1 MITHIFVRFI
11 CLKKNLRLWE
21 QIWVLRSDSKRVFFK
36 YLREFFFIKKWDC
49 SPIIMCQY
57 TPTKWYCQKEN
68 WHLLEVACSLMF
80 ISRMLKHFCG
90 EASYLISHMATCILN
105 FQTPLSAF
113 IQIYPQTKLFTSLP
127 LKTFGCAA
135 FVHVHNHL
143 RSKLHSRVVKF
154 VFLGYSPNKKEC
166 KCYDP
171 ASKKLFVTFD
181 ITFFENRFFFP
192 KLLFRGRILWNI
204 SFGNLFLSL
213 LFKPECPTWATTF
226 ISSPNSSMP
235 QTVIERQVV
244 DEVQHPKLCVYSR
257 QL

>member
-1 MITHIFVRFI
+1 
-11 CLKKNLRLWE
+11 
-21 QIWVLRSDSKRVFFK
+21 
-36 YLREFFFIKKWDC
+36 
-49 SPIIMCQY
+49 
-57 TPTKWYCQKEN
+57 
-68 WHLLEVACSLMF
+68 
-80 ISRMLKHFCG
+80 
-90 EASYLISHMATCILN
+90 MATCILN

-192 KLLFRGRILWNI
+192 NFSLGGEFYGI
-204 SFGNLFLSL
+204 SVLEIFFYPYYSNPS
-213 LFKPECPTWATTF
+213 
-226 ISSPNSSMP
+226 
-235 QTVIERQVV
+235 
-244 DEVQHPKLCVYSR
+244 VQHELLPSSHLPTLQCHKLWLKDR
-257 QL
+257 L